1 MANLKGI
8 AGCLAVLVWL
18 LVFGAGLLIDS
29 KPYRDRI
36 SPQPAV
42 AIAASG
48 VPEVAG
54 SGQTPAV
61 PLGPTSIDWRAFG
74 VTMLVFTPLNAALLV
89 LIAGFIG
96 GCASNITYGA
106 QSTPPEDQTPA
117 QAELRMQR
125 ALFRTENPLASM
137 LRSFLIYIGFIAG
150 VYITGN
156 APFAD
161 PTTDQYV
168 RFVGTLSLLAFV
180 VGYDPTKFQ
189 DFMSFVPRPGSAPS
203 AK

>member
-1 MANLKGI
+1 
-8 AGCLAVLVWL
+8 
-18 LVFGAGLLIDS
+18 
-29 KPYRDRI
+29 
-36 SPQPAV
+36 
-42 AIAASG
+42 
-48 VPEVAG
+48 
-54 SGQTPAV
+54 
-61 PLGPTSIDWRAFG
+61 
-74 VTMLVFTPLNAALLV
+74 
-89 LIAGFIG
+89 
-96 GCASNITYGA
+96 
-106 QSTPPEDQTPA
+106 
-117 QAELRMQR
+117 MQR

-189 DFMSFVPRPGSAPS
+189 DFMSFVPRPGGAPS